1 MPRCFFA
8 LLLGAMGCGA
18 STPAGPAG
26 RPAAASGAPEAG
38 APAEKKGKEDPLF
51 PDRPS
56 ADLGKLDPATR
67 ARVLALGDDTRAFL
81 DRGKTPRR
89 AVAALVDLD
98 RGTGAAPLADGARLA
113 AGARAYWVAPG
124 GDAAVLLLGGKGPA
138 VRAVVAVVDAP
149 RIDLKQVPIYQHGGG
164 AWFDTALYGELS
176 LEHWLTRPLALYL
189 RVDRGARSAPVD
201 LAIGDRPGDPVLAI
215 PDVPIHLAR
224 HIQHDAKVDTAERL
238 DAFAGA
244 SARSLEAALRK
255 HGVRPRDLAEAEAY
269 LVPAGPAVAVGVD
282 RALIGGYG
290 AAHRAVAYAAVR
302 ALAAARP
309 GESTR
314 AVVLISKSQ
323 VGGSGS
329 TGLAFVGRALS
340 RAIRA
345 AAGDDIDGLVWRRA
359 LARSSLV
366 YATGVDADLSHGLL
380 ISPIG
385 DDALPG
391 ALRPL
396 LDRLTAAG
404 APVTTTDKAFY
415 DVRQL
420 AELNLDAVGLGI
432 AARGIGA
439 PMELI
444 SAVALHHAQRGLEA
458 WLAD

>member
-18 STPAGPAG
+18 TAPAGPAG
-26 RPAAASGAPEAG
+26 RPGAASGAPEAA
-38 APAEKKGKEDPLF
+38 APEAKKGKEDPLF
-51 PDRPS
+51 PDRPR
-56 ADLGKLDPATR
+56 ADLARLDAATR
-67 ARVLALGDDTRAFL
+67 ARVLSLGDDARAFL

-89 AVAALVDLD
+89 AVAALVDLY
-98 RGTGAAPLADGARLA
+98 RAAGAAPLADGARLA

-189 RVDRGARSAPVD
+189 RVDRGARAAPVD
-201 LAIGDRPGDPVLAI
+201 LTIGDAAGDPVLVI
-215 PDVPIHLAR
+215 PDVPIHLSR
-224 HIQHDAKVDTAERL
+224 HVQHDAKVDTAERL
-238 DAFAGA
+238 DAFAAA
-244 SARSLEAALRK
+244 SARSLEAVLRK
-255 HGVRPRDLAEAEAY
+255 RGVRPRDLAEAEAY
-269 LVPAGPAVAVGVD
+269 LVPSGPAVAVGVD
-282 RALIGGYG
+282 RALIGAYG
-290 AAHRAVAYAAVR
+290 AAHRALAFAAVR
-302 ALAAARP
+302 ALVAAPP
-309 GESTR
+309 GEATR

-345 AAGDDIDGLVWRRA
+345 VAGDDLDGLAWRRA
-359 LARSSLV
+359 MARSAMI

-380 ISPIG
+380 ISPQG
-385 DDALPG
+385 DDALPV
-391 ALRPL
+391 AMRPL
-396 LDRLTAAG
+396 LDRLAAAG
-404 APVTTTDKAFY
+404 APVENTDKAFSE
-415 DVRQL
+415 VRQL
-420 AELNLDAVGLGI
+420 GELHVDVVGLGI